1 MAYRWLV
8 PRQADSTD
16 GSHAAPSAESV
27 FAQNLKALRDDRK
40 LSQEALAERMAERG
54 FKWHQATVYKVEQG
68 GRQIQLGEAR
78 TVAEILGIPL
88 DAMTEGTENIVALG
102 HLRDDIHELERVSAR
117 FLHIYRLY
125 EEVRLRLLAKLDED
139 GDPWGGSY
147 QPAVVEM
154 LDRRELEQAR
164 NAARVD
170 AVDYLRSQVPF

>member
-1 MAYRWLV
+1 VEYRWIV

-16 GSHAAPSAESV
+16 DSHPAPSAESV

-102 HLRDDIHELERVSAR
+102 HLRDDIHEFERVSAR
-117 FLHIYRLY
+117 FLQIYRLY

-139 GDPWGGSY
+139 VGVWNY

-154 LDRRELEQAR
+154 LDKRELEQAR
-164 NAARVD
+164 EVARVD
-170 AVDYLRSQVPF
+170 AVNYLRSQVPF